1 VNSEPMNAYYE
12 DKVVPI
18 SKIDIT
24 DHTFRLSLRI
34 DPANLVDSIQAVGL
48 INPPVVTTIDN
59 STFIIVCGFR
69 RIKACQLLG
78 WQEIKARTLVGD
90 LSEAEL
96 LKLAISDNR
105 SHRSLNIIEQARGI
119 QKLSAHTAGNSLEML
134 SSLLGFPSNQK
145 VFQKISALIRLPEV
159 IQTGVLD
166 NTISFEAAADLCKL
180 SPEDALVFYNFL
192 KGLKLSQNKQ
202 KEIITLVEEIG
213 IREDLRPLDILE
225 SKEIRVI
232 LDSHRLNQNEKG
244 SMVRA
249 CLKRRRFP
257 TLANAQEKFLREL
270 KALKLDEHM
279 HITAPAYFEGGL
291 YTLRMTFKSLKDLR
305 DRRQSLDALVKDPA
319 MKRVLKPYE
328 S

>member
-1 VNSEPMNAYYE
+1 M
-12 DKVVPI
+12 K
-18 SKIDIT
+18 
-24 DHTFRLSLRI
+24 
-34 DPANLVDSIQAVGL
+34 
-48 INPPVVTTIDN
+48 
-59 STFIIVCGFR
+59 GF
-69 RIKACQLLG
+69 
-78 WQEIKARTLVGD
+78 
-90 LSEAEL
+90 
-96 LKLAISDNR
+96 
-105 SHRSLNIIEQARGI
+105 
-119 QKLSAHTAGNSLEML
+119 
-134 SSLLGFPSNQK
+134 
-145 VFQKISALIRLPEV
+145 
-159 IQTGVLD
+159 
-166 NTISFEAAADLCKL
+166 
-180 SPEDALVFYNFL
+180 
-192 KGLKLSQNKQ
+192 KLSQNKQ

-225 SKEIRVI
+225 SKEIRAI